1 MRQKSVFPI
10 LFTQSPIGVDLHKSA
25 AVYDIIYAMDPEFKD
40 RIFNWSARVILLG
53 VIVVGACFLWPT
65 YQRERSLRDQEAE
78 LDRRLAEKRAEIR
91 KLSENQRRFKNDRDF
106 VELIARQKNRVFPGE
121 LVFLFEER

>member
-1 MRQKSVFPI
+1 
-10 LFTQSPIGVDLHKSA
+10 
-25 AVYDIIYAMDPEFKD
+25 MDPEFKD